1 MQLELYP
8 ISKEDRIMAI
18 LRGQPDPHGELWHQL
33 LLSDEQARQKLSEEL
48 LEGLAPLLTAA
59 RMQLERN
66 VDAPKGDTLQLLD
79 HAIDKVR
86 SLTRSLDPHTRNHF
100 GFFEVMTS
108 LVNRLRNEHSHIIWH
123 MGVQPGY
130 GHISEIVQTVAYR
143 SLQLLLDNVL
153 QHSQATEVWVTLSLE
168 NQPSPLLQLR
178 VRDNGIGMQVC
189 DLQNHDK
196 ACCPSLKEI
205 ASKAQLLGGKFVVD
219 SEPGQGSSFVL
230 ALPSTRP

>member
-1 MQLELYP
+1 
-8 ISKEDRIMAI
+8 
-18 LRGQPDPHGELWHQL
+18 
-33 LLSDEQARQKLSEEL
+33 
-48 LEGLAPLLTAA
+48 
-59 RMQLERN
+59 
-66 VDAPKGDTLQLLD
+66 
-79 HAIDKVR
+79 
-86 SLTRSLDPHTRNHF
+86 
-100 GFFEVMTS
+100 
-108 LVNRLRNEHSHIIWH
+108 
-123 MGVQPGY
+123 
-130 GHISEIVQTVAYR
+130 
-143 SLQLLLDNVL
+143 
-153 QHSQATEVWVTLSLE
+153 VTLSLE